1 MADTTE
7 KFTCIDC
14 GKEVEYEGGLAGWA
28 KKNPDK
34 VRCKEC
40 FDKHKS
46 GYAKKGT
53 TSTTAKKTPAKADG
67 CTCQKKAI
75 DAKMFKQAFDEL
87 RAEFADDLDSVK
99 DYLGGWTSTLVINRS
114 K

>member
-1 MADTTE
+1 MAE
-7 KFTCIDC
+7 KFKCIDC
-14 GKEVEYEGGLAGWA
+14 GAEVEYEGGLAIWA
-28 KKNPDK
+28 SKNPDK
-34 VRCKEC
+34 VRCAEC

-46 GYAKKGT
+46 SYKKTSGT
-53 TSTTAKKTPAKADG
+53 AAKTPAKKTEGG
-67 CTCQKKAI
+67 CSCGKKTI

-87 RAEFADDLDSVK
+87 RAEFADDLDAVK

>member
-1 MADTTE
+1 MADTE

-46 GYAKKGT
+46 GYAKKDT
-53 TSTTAKKTPAKADG
+53 TSTTAKKSYSKTTEASS
-67 CTCQKKAI
+67 KKPI